1 LSRFVQR
8 HGNFLAALI
17 RMRAWDSILKRSR
30 NLLALLEAADFG
42 AGLNFA
48 FANAGNANWLRIFWR
63 LQSQ

>member
-1 LSRFVQR
+1 
-8 HGNFLAALI
+8 
-17 RMRAWDSILKRSR
+17 MRAWDSILKRSR

-48 FANAGNANWLRIFWR
+48 FANGGNANWPRTFWR